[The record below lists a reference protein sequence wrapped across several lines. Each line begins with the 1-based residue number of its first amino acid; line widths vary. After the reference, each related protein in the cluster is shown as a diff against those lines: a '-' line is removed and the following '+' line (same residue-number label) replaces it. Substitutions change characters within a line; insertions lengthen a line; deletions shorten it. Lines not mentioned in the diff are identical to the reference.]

1 MFDTRLKEA
10 RILKG
15 YNMKQFAELLD
26 MPYRTYVKY
35 ERNEREPNSEVLI
48 KIADALNVTVDYL
61 LGVKSKQE
69 PLNYKDQYILEL
81 GLKKLGVSIGFY
93 EEDAMMWLEFPDGT
107 LEISDTDL
115 NDLMQSSLDY
125 LKFKLAELREKR
137 AKDFRK
143 KGTDTASN
151 NESDDS
157 DSSDSSNNE
166 YEIVPIA
173 ARGGDGKPLTLK
185 KKKDKSLLD
194 MPDYGGKRK

>member
-10 RILKG
+10 RISKG

-35 ERNEREPNSEVLI
+35 ERNEREPNSEVLV

-61 LGVKSKQE
+61 LGVKSKHE

-93 EEDAMMWLEFPDGT
+93 EEDAVLWLEFPDGT

-125 LKFKLAELREKR
+125 LKFKLAELRQKR
-137 AKDFRK
+137 AEYFRK
-143 KGTDTASN
+143 KKTFTNRAEDD
-151 NESDDS
+151 SDNS
-157 DSSDSSNNE
+157 DSSDNDDE
-166 YEIVPIA
+166 YETIQIA
-173 ARGGDGKPLTLK
+173 ARKALTTDHELKRKKGK
-185 KKKDKSLLD
+185 SILD
-194 MPDYGGKRK
+194 MPDYKGG